1 MDVKSVEMIK
11 ILIFVNNDAVISS
24 IEEVG
29 SELGEPDCKLIK
41 PFLVKKNPIDGMPPN
56 LEPWMCD
63 FTKQDEFMVHSDKI
77 LTIVEPTARLLELY
91 GDMTK

>member
-1 MDVKSVEMIK
+1 MIK
-11 ILIFVNNDAVISS
+11 ILILLNNDIVISS

-41 PFLVKKNPIDGMPPN
+41 PFLITKNPIGGMVPN
-56 LEPWMCD
+56 LEPWLSD
-63 FTKQDEFMVHSDKI
+63 YTKQDEYMIHSDKI

-91 GDMTK
+91 GDLTK